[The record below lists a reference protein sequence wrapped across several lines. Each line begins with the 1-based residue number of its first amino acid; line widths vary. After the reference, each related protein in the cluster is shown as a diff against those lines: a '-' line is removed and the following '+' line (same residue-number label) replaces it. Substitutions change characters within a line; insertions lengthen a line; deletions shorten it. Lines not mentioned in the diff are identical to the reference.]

1 MERTIVHD
9 AQVGG
14 IAGYARERDERP
26 AEDRL
31 PHVAN
36 ALAALEHEYGRLV
49 DAVEVLYGKVEPI
62 LGPATPTVE
71 EQLVRPNT
79 GVALAD
85 NLHGL
90 CGRLAGRIDE
100 LQAMARRVEL

>member
-26 AEDRL
+26 A
-31 PHVAN
+31 
-36 ALAALEHEYGRLV
+36 
-49 DAVEVLYGKVEPI
+49 EVLYGKVEPI